1 MNYIHVIHARS
12 RKFCSPCGKQNFLS
26 LLKTGLL
33 AGLFDG
39 VFMRILCL
47 GDSIMQYNDFSTFPQ
62 TGWVQE
68 LSRFFPVETVW
79 LDFARNGRS
88 TKSFIDEGRFVRVMA
103 EAKKGDFALIQFAH
117 NDEKDDPT
125 RHTSPEAGGSFRKNL
140 SYFVRE
146 LRSKGLLPVLLTPM
160 ARRMFDSENPGAKP
174 VNSHGQYPAAI
185 IECAKPEN
193 VPCIDMTSLI
203 MKLLEKEGFAASR
216 RFYMNFDSGLYE
228 NFPEGRND
236 NSHLRPEGAHAYSLL
251 AAREIKKIA
260 ENFPEYAELSENCM
274 KGCESPFNEVEANPE
289 DSANAEI
296 DDEYTVFK

>member
-1 MNYIHVIHARS
+1 MNYLHVIHVRS

-68 LSRFFPVETVW
+68 LTRFFSVNTQW
-79 LDFARNGRS
+79 LNFARNGRS
-88 TKSFIDEGRFVRVMA
+88 TKSFIDEGRFMRVMA
-103 EAKKGDFALIQFAH
+103 EAQKGDFALIQFGH
-117 NDEKDDPT
+117 NDEKSSDPT
-125 RHTSPEAGGSFRKNL
+125 RFTSCEKGAAFRKNL

-146 LRSKGLLPVLLTPM
+146 LRSKGVMPVLLTPM
-160 ARRMFDSENPGAKP
+160 ARRMFENTQII
-174 VNSHGQYPAAI
+174 NSHSEYPQAI
-185 IECAKPEN
+185 IETAAEEN
-193 VPCIDMTSLI
+193 VPCIDMN
-203 MKLLEKEGFAASR
+203 KLTMEFLAKCGEVASR
-216 RFYMNFDSGLYE
+216 RFYMNFDADLYE
-228 NFPEGRND
+228 NYPEGKSD
-236 NSHLRPEGAHAYSLL
+236 NSHLRPEGANAFSKI
-251 AAREIKKIA
+251 AAREIKKIV

-289 DSANAEI
+289 DSVNAEI
-296 DDEYTVFK
+296 DDEYTMFK